1 MVPRLHAGG
10 SEQIA
15 VNLACG
21 LARRGHESWVLAITR
36 PAQSDC
42 ARDGLLR
49 EMAAASVRVVE
60 FEGTSLRRACFTGAL
75 RLGRLCRS
83 IRPDIVHAHSDHAD
97 LAVGLA
103 SRITRS
109 NMARTIHSAGLWR
122 THWWVGWIA
131 ESALGEDLVICI
143 SQASQRA
150 YTEVRRRYGLH
161 QSRHEVFIT
170 NGVPIDEIAN
180 QFDRAA
186 VVRMVG
192 ADPGRLL
199 LCFAGRFVHEKGF
212 DVLISAME
220 QLPTSSQSRLEVHA
234 FGQGG
239 ELKKYI
245 DRVRGNDLPIYFHP
259 PVHRISRI
267 FSGFDAV
274 VMPSRCEGLGL
285 VAIESLAAGV
295 PLIATTAPGLD
306 EVLPPDWPLAVPPDD
321 PGALSAALT
330 EFVSER
336 FDAHGLGR
344 RAAAWVRDRFELE
357 PMVAAYE
364 SAYRS
369 FLECRTRNG
378 TDCAD

>member
-1 MVPRLHAGG
+1 MPRLHAGG
-10 SEQIA
+10 SEQVA

-36 PAQSDC
+36 PTQSDC

-60 FEGTSLRRACFTGAL
+60 FDGISLRRACFTGAL
-75 RLGRLCRS
+75 RLARLCRS

-109 NMARTIHSAGLWR
+109 NMARTIHSAGLWK
-122 THWWVGWIA
+122 THWWAGRVA
-131 ESALGEDLVICI
+131 ESALREDLVVCI
-143 SQASQRA
+143 SKASQRA
-150 YTEVRRRYGLH
+150 YAEVRRRYSLH
-161 QSRHEVFIT
+161 RSKHEVLIT
-170 NGVPIDEIAN
+170 NGIPIDETADRL
-180 QFDRAA
+180 DRAA
-186 VVRMVG
+186 VVRMVD

-212 DVLISAME
+212 DVLLSAME
-220 QLPTSSQSRLEVHA
+220 QLSASSLSRLELHA

-239 ELKKYI
+239 ELDKYI
-245 DRVRGNDLPIYFHP
+245 ARVQEKDLPIYFHP

-274 VMPSRCEGLGL
+274 VVPSRCEGLGL

-295 PLIATTAPGLD
+295 PVIATTAPGLN
-306 EVLPPDWPLAVPPDD
+306 EVLPPDWPLSVPPDD

-330 EFVSER
+330 EFAGER
-336 FDAHGLGR
+336 FDTHDLGR
-344 RAAAWVRDRFELE
+344 RAAAWVQDRFHLE
-357 PMVAAYE
+357 SMIAAYE
-364 SAYRS
+364 AAYRS
-369 FLECRTRNG
+369 FLEFRTPNDTG
-378 TDCAD
+378 EN

>member
-1 MVPRLHAGG
+1 LHAGG
-10 SEQIA
+10 SEQVA

-60 FEGTSLRRACFTGAL
+60 FDGTSLRRACFTGAL
-75 RLGRLCRS
+75 RLGRLCRL

-97 LAVGLA
+97 LTVGLA

-109 NMARTIHSAGLWR
+109 NMARTIHSAGLWN
-122 THWWVGWIA
+122 THWWAGWIA

-150 YTEVRRRYGLH
+150 YAEVRRRYGLH
-161 QSRHEVFIT
+161 QSRHEAFIT
-170 NGVPIDEIAN
+170 NGVPIDEIAD

-199 LCFAGRFVHEKGF
+199 LCYAGRFAYEKGF

-220 QLPTSSQSRLEVHA
+220 QLSASSQSRLELHA

-239 ELKKYI
+239 GLKKYI
-245 DRVRGNDLPIYFHP
+245 ARVRENDLPIYFHP

-274 VMPSRCEGLGL
+274 VMPSRREGLGL

-306 EVLPPDWPLAVPPDD
+306 EVLPPGWPLSVPPDD
-321 PGALSAALT
+321 PEALAVALT
-330 EFVSER
+330 EFANEC
-336 FDAHGLGR
+336 FDTHDLGR
-344 RAAAWVRDRFELE
+344 RATAWVKDRFGLE
-357 PMVAAYE
+357 PMIAAYE
-364 SAYRS
+364 SAYVG
-369 FLECRTRNG
+369 FLERRSSNG
-378 TDCAD
+378 ADSAD